1 MLQIIQKG
9 LGPGQILWCN
19 LSNGNLTKYIVMSR
33 DQNVGRNRSIKI
45 DNSSFER
52 LEEFKYLVTNVNSSQ
67 EEIKSRWTS
76 GNAYYHSV
84 QNVVSSS
91 LQSKNI
97 KINIYRTIILRVL
110 YGCETRSLILRE
122 ELRV

>member
-1 MLQIIQKG
+1 
-9 LGPGQILWCN
+9 
-19 LSNGNLTKYIVMSR
+19 MSR
-33 DQNVGRNRSIKI
+33 DQNAGRIRSIKI